1 MNNRILIYAFVEG
14 TTEKIFINKI
24 LKPYLCKK
32 NVDIAV
38 TVLSTS
44 KKQKG
49 GDIKFSRA
57 KNEII
62 THLKQRNRTY
72 VTTMIDYYALKEWP
86 GLEEIK
92 AKKSNMIQSSIANIL
107 ETSCKNAI
115 GNICN
120 ADNRFIPYIAMHEFE
135 ALLFSNPEILA
146 KHINIERDLIDRI
159 LIKCGEPEAINNSPQ
174 TAPSK
179 RLESLY
185 PSFRKTVTG
194 IAIAEEIGIDT
205 MREKCPLF
213 NTWIKNFEKIIDTH
227 HAPF

>member
-1 MNNRILIYAFVEG
+1 MNSIVTIFAFVEG
-14 TTEKIFINKI
+14 LTEKIFINKI

-32 NVDIAV
+32 NIDIIV
-38 TVLSTS
+38 TVLRTS
-44 KKQKG
+44 KKQTG

-62 THLKQRNRTY
+62 NHLKERHDTY
-72 VTTMIDYYALKEWP
+72 ITIFVDYYALKEWP

-92 AKKSNMIQSSIANIL
+92 ANKSNMILSSIADTL
-107 ETSCKNAI
+107 ETSCKKEI

-120 ADNRFIPYIAMHEFE
+120 ADRRFIPYIVMHEFE

-146 KHINIERDLIDRI
+146 KHIKVKKDLIDKI

-179 RLESLY
+179 RLESWDS
-185 PSFRKTVTG
+185 SFRKTGTG

-205 MREKCPLF
+205 IRQKCPLF
-213 NTWIKNFEKIIDTH
+213 DKWLAKIESL
-227 HAPF
+227 AEL